1 MSGDTHTHTHY
12 VNCKLPVH
20 SVPEH
25 STTESP
31 PFQPFFCV
39 STCRLSSSVSTERQR
54 LLGKGLNL
62 RLQVDDWSSCV
73 SLSVDRRDLY
83 KHENRVKGEA
93 RRRIRGG
100 GGTRCLFCP
109 EKNKQKHGFRNH
121 RTPSPPQQNN
131 QPTSR
136 SRLKSN
142 THTHTHTSCCLSP
155 FMFQSLFPHLDALSC
170 SNLTL
175 QQPQERRG
183 GEL

>member
-1 MSGDTHTHTHY
+1 MWAGTHTHTHY

-93 RRRIRGG
+93 RWRIRGG
-100 GGTRCLFCP
+100 GELGAFFCP

-131 QPTSR
+131 QPTNQPV
-136 SRLKSN
+136 KTEEQHTY
-142 THTHTHTSCCLSP
+142 THTHKLLFESLHVSVFVSSSRCLK
-155 FMFQSLFPHLDALSC
+155 LF
-170 SNLTL
+170 
-175 QQPQERRG
+175 
-183 GEL
+183 

>member
-1 MSGDTHTHTHY
+1 MKGFLPRGGADDLLASPIEQEERSVSGDTHTHTHY

-100 GGTRCLFCP
+100 GGTRCLFLSR
-109 EKNKQKHGFRNH
+109 KKQTKAWIQK
-121 RTPSPPQQNN
+121 PQNTITTSAKQPTN
-131 QPTSR
+131 QPAG
-136 SRLKSN
+136 
-142 THTHTHTSCCLSP
+142 
-155 FMFQSLFPHLDALSC
+155 QD
-170 SNLTL
+170 
-175 QQPQERRG
+175 
-183 GEL
+183 